1 MVMRRWDAVV
11 YWAAV
16 LASRSTACLVLQ
28 YGTIRY
34 SDVSLLKYSFEF
46 FAPFSRFLRNH
57 TCIYAARP
65 PRDLLTALPLPRLLR
80 IRE

>member
-1 MVMRRWDAVV
+1 MVDAEMECCC
-11 YWAAV
+11 
-16 LASRSTACLVLQ
+16 LLDRGSGQPLHRLVLQ

-46 FAPFSRFLRNH
+46 FAPFSRLLRNH

-65 PRDLLTALPLPRLLR
+65 PRDLLTALPLPHLLL